1 MRQKLIS
8 LIDKYEKKLSLPVD
22 NATKEYY
29 RGKISAYEH
38 SIILLDATEEVI

>member
-8 LIDKYEKKLSLPVD
+8 LIDKYEKKMKLPVD

-29 RGKISAYEH
+29 LGKKTAYEH
-38 SIILLDATEEVI
+38 TLILLESYQEVI